1 MASVVN
7 MCNSALN
14 LLGASTISSLT
25 EDTKNARLCNQ
36 RYEPIRNRV
45 FRSHNWNC
53 LIKRVQ
59 LAQDST
65 GPVVEYTYGY
75 TLPTD
80 CLRVMKIHNG
90 STDSIASDL
99 DYKVEGRKIVTDI
112 TTIYLVYIALITDPN
127 EYDSYLREA
136 VSHQLAAD
144 ICYAITNNSAL
155 ANNYMIRA
163 DERLREAR
171 FIDATENALDTVEAN
186 EFTDARLKGDH
197 ISDRL
202 ILLVTQE
209 VCQQREFDEPV
220 RVLNGQLF

>member
-36 RYEPIRNRV
+36 RFEPIRNRV
-45 FRSHNWNC
+45 MRSHNWNC

-65 GPVVEYTYGY
+65 GPVIEYTYGY

-80 CLRVMKIHNG
+80 CLRVLKVHNG
-90 STDSIASDL
+90 TTDSVASDL

-112 TTIYLVYIALITDPN
+112 TTIYLVYIALVTDPN
-127 EYDSYLREA
+127 EFDSYLREA
-136 VSHQLAAD
+136 ISHQLAAD
-144 ICYAITNNSAL
+144 ICYAITNNSTL
-155 ANNYMIRA
+155 ANNYMTRA

-186 EFTDARLKGDH
+186 EFTDARL
-197 ISDRL
+197 
-202 ILLVTQE
+202 
-209 VCQQREFDEPV
+209 
-220 RVLNGQLF
+220 

>member
-25 EDTKNARLCNQ
+25 EDTKNARLCHQ
-36 RYEPIRNRV
+36 RYAPIRNRV

-144 ICYAITNNSAL
+144 ICYAITNNSTL
-155 ANNYMIRA
+155 ANNYMTRA

-171 FIDATENALDTVEAN
+171 FIDATENSLDTVEAN
-186 EFTDARLKGDH
+186 EFTDARL
-197 ISDRL
+197 
-202 ILLVTQE
+202 
-209 VCQQREFDEPV
+209 
-220 RVLNGQLF
+220 

>member
-1 MASVVN
+1 MASTVD

-36 RYEPIRNRV
+36 RFEPIRDRV

-80 CLRVMKIHNG
+80 CLRVMKISNG

-136 VSHQLAAD
+136 ISHQLAAD
-144 ICYAITNNSAL
+144 ICYAITNNSTL
-155 ANNYMIRA
+155 ANNYMTRA
-163 DERLREAR
+163 DERLREGR
-171 FIDATENALDTVEAN
+171 FIDATENALDKVEAN
-186 EFTDARLKGDH
+186 EFTDARL
-197 ISDRL
+197 
-202 ILLVTQE
+202 
-209 VCQQREFDEPV
+209 
-220 RVLNGQLF
+220 

>member
-1 MASVVN
+1 MASTVD

-36 RYEPIRNRV
+36 RFEPIRDRV

-53 LIKRVQ
+53 LIKRIQ

-80 CLRVMKIHNG
+80 CLRVLKIHNG
-90 STDSIASDL
+90 STDSIKSAL
-99 DYKVEGRKIVTDI
+99 DYKIEGRKVVTDE

-127 EYDSYLREA
+127 EFDSYLREA
-136 VSHQLAAD
+136 ISHQLAAD
-144 ICYAITNNSAL
+144 ICYAITNNSTL
-155 ANNYMIRA
+155 ANNYMKRA

-186 EFTDARLKGDH
+186 EFTDARL
-197 ISDRL
+197 
-202 ILLVTQE
+202 
-209 VCQQREFDEPV
+209 
-220 RVLNGQLF
+220 